1 MAINL
6 TTADKALKTFYL
18 DAISEQLNNKISPF
32 FAQIKHTTKDVYG
45 KEVRKLV
52 SYGMNGGIS
61 AGSEDGNLPRNSNN
75 NYQCLVSTLKNLYGV
90 IEISDKAIRAS
101 ENNEGAFVNLL
112 DAEMEG
118 LINAST
124 ENFGRMLF
132 GDGKGVLCKIES
144 ISSGTVKVDSTK
156 FLKPGMIVDLRYSG
170 GAILEGLDACKIL
183 TINGD
188 NYFTVDKLY
197 NPGVV
202 AEDGLVTI
210 QNSYGNELTGL
221 EEIFSN
227 ELSLLYGIGRVEN
240 SWFNPYKKNDA
251 GEIDE
256 LTIQTAIDAI
266 EEKSGSTPNLIIC
279 SWGVRRALQKIFSQN
294 KRSVDMVELNGG
306 YKAMSY
312 NGIPIVVD
320 KYCPKGCMY
329 ILNTDFFELHQLCD
343 WQWLADD
350 DGRVLKQIPGKPIYT
365 ATLVKYA
372 ELMCYKPY
380 AQGVIR
386 GITEG

>member
-6 TTADKALKTFYL
+6 TTADNALKTFYL
-18 DAISEQLNNKISPF
+18 DAISEQLNKKISPF

-61 AGSEDGNLPRNSNN
+61 AGSEDGDLPRNSNN

-101 ENNEGAFVNLL
+101 ENNAGAFVNLL

-124 ENFGRMLF
+124 ENFSRMLF
-132 GDGKGVLCKIES
+132 GDGKGVLCKVES
-144 ISSGTVKVDSTK
+144 ISSGNVKVDSTR
-156 FLKPGMIVDLRYSG
+156 FLKPGMIIDFRYPG
-170 GAILEGLDACKIL
+170 GGIVEGLGGRKIQEINSDSMFKIDTSM
-183 TINGD
+183 TIGNVIEG
-188 NYFTVDKLY
+188 
-197 NPGVV
+197 
-202 AEDGLVTI
+202 GLVTI
-210 QNSYGNELTGL
+210 QNSYCNELTGL

-227 ELSLLYGIGRVEN
+227 ELSLLYGLSRVEN
-240 SWFNPYKKNDA
+240 NWFNPYKKNNA

-256 LTIQTAIDAI
+256 LAIQTAIDEI
-266 EEKSGSTPNLIIC
+266 EEKSGETPNLIIC
-279 SWGVRRALQKIFSQN
+279 SWGVRRALQKLFSQN
-294 KRSVDMVELNGG
+294 KRSVDIVELNGG

-350 DGRVLKQIPGKPIYT
+350 DGRVLKQIPGKPTYT

-372 ELMCYKPY
+372 ELMCSKPY